1 MCLAVPMR
9 VCEIYNDGSA
19 MLELDGASCKA
30 SLSLLDDV
38 KKGDF
43 VIVHAGFAIEK
54 VHQKEADERI
64 QLFREL
70 AEIQREHGI

>member
-9 VCEIYNDGSA
+9 VYEIYDNGSA
-19 MLELDGASCKA
+19 MLELDGASYKA
-30 SLSLLDDV
+30 DLSLLDGV
-38 KKGDF
+38 EKGDF

-64 QLFREL
+64 KLFREL
-70 AEIQREHGI
+70 SEIQKEHNI

>member
-9 VCEIYNDGSA
+9 VCEIYEDGSA
-19 MLELDGASCKA
+19 MLELDGASYKA
-30 SLSLLDDV
+30 SLNLLDGV
-38 KKGDF
+38 KEGDF

-64 QLFREL
+64 KLFREL
-70 AEIQREHGI
+70 AEIQKEHGL